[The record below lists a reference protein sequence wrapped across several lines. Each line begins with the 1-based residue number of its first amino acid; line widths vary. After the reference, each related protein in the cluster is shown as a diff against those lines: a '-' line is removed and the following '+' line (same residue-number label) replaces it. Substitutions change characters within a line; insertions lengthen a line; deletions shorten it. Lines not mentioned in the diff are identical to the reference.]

1 MTRRDPEEPTMDTDT
16 NELRASDAERSETA
30 ELLRRHHAEGRL
42 DTDELEER
50 IERCYAAKTRGEL
63 DALTTD
69 LPGPQRRQPTGPR
82 RPRHLP
88 HPLAAFVAIGVLV
101 ALAVTTDA
109 HVLWLV
115 WPLAFFTFGRF
126 RRHHGWWRMEH
137 SRAASSRRFP

>member
-1 MTRRDPEEPTMDTDT
+1 MTRRDPEEPTMDTDS

-69 LPGPQRRQPTGPR
+69 LPGPQRRQPRGSHGSR
-82 RPRHLP
+82 RPPR
-88 HPLAAFVAIGVLV
+88 PLAAFIAIAAIVAVSV
-101 ALAVTTDA
+101 STDA
-109 HVLWLV
+109 HMLWLI
-115 WPLAFFTFGRF
+115 WPLAFFTFARF
-126 RRHHGWWRMEH
+126 KRGHGWSRMEH
-137 SRAASSRRFP
+137 SRAASWRRFP